1 MTTLEQRRVELHEQ
15 LASHMESAST
25 SEKRGGMRGRRRVR
39 LAALIVVLAL
49 AAGGVAWVLVGKGGS
64 SSPTTAGPVVQPI
77 APVALS
83 ASGLRTLARAVP
95 QPIYW
100 AGPKHGY
107 LYELTRT
114 TAGRIYV
121 RYLPAGVKAG
131 APGASYLIVAT
142 YPYPGALNALKA
154 VAKGAQRITI
164 PGGGL
169 ALVDSKDP
177 KSVHL
182 AYPGVAYQV
191 EVYDPSPAVSRVV
204 AVSGNV
210 LPVR

>member
-39 LAALIVVLAL
+39 LAALIVAL
-49 AAGGVAWVLVGKGGS
+49 AVVAGGVAWALVGKGG

-114 TAGRIYV
+114 TSGRIYV
-121 RYLPAGVKAG
+121 RYLPTGVKAG

-142 YPYPGALNALKA
+142 YPYAGALNALKA
-154 VAKGAQRITI
+154 VAHGAQVTI
-164 PGGGL
+164 PGGGV
-169 ALVDSKDP
+169 ALVDTKDP

-191 EVYDPSPAVSRVV
+191 EVYDPSPAASRAV
-204 AVSGNV
+204 AVSGKV